1 MDISEILDLI
11 IIGSGP
17 AGLTSSIYASCFHL
31 KHTVI
36 GEHLGGQLQYAPH
49 ILNYP
54 GFPDISGRE
63 LTERMV
69 EQVNKREGKII
80 TDRVNKISN
89 YQIIIDNIQ
98 LKGYLA
104 ETQTGNKYFGRA
116 IILATGTERRKLNI
130 PGEVEYTAK
139 GVHYCATCEQ
149 FDYEGKTCVIV
160 GGANSAVQ
168 AAVELAQ
175 AAGKVYIM
183 YRGDQLRGDPIWI
196 EQIERIKKIEVFYK
210 TEVLE
215 ILGDGNSVNGV
226 KFKIRDDSSRGI
238 KILNTDKVFI
248 EIGGIPG
255 TSLVIPLGVTMDKGG
270 YIIVDDTLATN
281 ISGIFAAGDLVS
293 YGLSIEQISSAV
305 GLGAR
310 AAASAFAYL
319 KQKKAP
325 ILWGQS
331 HIKR

>member
-36 GEHLGGQLQYAPH
+36 GEQLGGQLQYAPH

-130 PGEVEYTAK
+130 PVE
-139 GVHYCATCEQ
+139 
-149 FDYEGKTCVIV
+149 I
-160 GGANSAVQ
+160 N
-168 AAVELAQ
+168 
-175 AAGKVYIM
+175 
-183 YRGDQLRGDPIWI
+183 
-196 EQIERIKKIEVFYK
+196 
-210 TEVLE
+210 
-215 ILGDGNSVNGV
+215 
-226 KFKIRDDSSRGI
+226 
-238 KILNTDKVFI
+238 
-248 EIGGIPG
+248 
-255 TSLVIPLGVTMDKGG
+255 
-270 YIIVDDTLATN
+270 
-281 ISGIFAAGDLVS
+281 
-293 YGLSIEQISSAV
+293 
-305 GLGAR
+305 
-310 AAASAFAYL
+310 
-319 KQKKAP
+319 
-325 ILWGQS
+325 
-331 HIKR
+331 